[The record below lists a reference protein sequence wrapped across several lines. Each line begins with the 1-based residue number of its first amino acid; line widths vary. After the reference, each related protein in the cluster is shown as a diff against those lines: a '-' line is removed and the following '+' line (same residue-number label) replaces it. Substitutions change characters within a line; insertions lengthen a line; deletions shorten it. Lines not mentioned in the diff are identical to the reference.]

1 MTDQQAHAPGY
12 ADVLSHLDIY
22 DVGTSTILDET
33 LRHARTHCP
42 VSRSDANGGYHLVSR
57 YADVTAVLGDDA
69 RFSSKGGKSLPPR
82 QLLDMP
88 PLDSDPPEHRSYRRL
103 LNPFFSR
110 RGLERH
116 EPAIRQI
123 ARGLVDE
130 FIGSGRVEVVDD
142 FASPL
147 TAATLCRV
155 ILNLDDDELM
165 ATARKRVEAIGE
177 GNAAQAWVELT
188 EFLTKLIRERK
199 PASDRNVLDAVLSGA
214 IDGTPLTDEQKLG
227 IIIVLFLGGL
237 DTTRAQIAC
246 IAHHL
251 AIHPELEQRLRN
263 PDWVRTDL
271 DEFLRHDSVVTA
283 LARKVTAATELNGVA
298 LGSEDRLLIHYY
310 SANHDAEQFERPDD
324 LNFGRGRNPHVAFGL
339 GIHRCLGSNLARLQ
353 IQVAFDELLARIT
366 RLRIAPGARI
376 SLSPG
381 VTRMPE
387 SLPLVFERLS

>member
-1 MTDQQAHAPGY
+1 MTDQLSLE
-12 ADVLSHLDIY
+12 DVLRHLDIY
-22 DVGTSTILDET
+22 DAGTSAVLDET
-33 LRHARTHCP
+33 LEHARRHCP

-88 PLDSDPPEHRSYRRL
+88 PLDSDPPEHRGYRRL
-103 LNPFFSR
+103 LNSFFSR

-116 EPAIRQI
+116 EPAIREI
-123 ARGLVDE
+123 ARGLIDE
-130 FIGSGRVEVVDD
+130 FIGSGRFEVVED

-165 ATARKRVEAIGE
+165 ATARKRVIAIGE
-177 GNAAQAWVELT
+177 GNAAEAWVELT
-188 EFLTKLIRERK
+188 EFLTRLIRQRR
-199 PASDRNVLDAVLSGA
+199 PGRDGNVLDAVLSGS

-237 DTTRAQIAC
+237 DTTRAQITC

-251 AIHPELEQRLRN
+251 AVHPELEQRLRN

-283 LARKVTAATELNGVA
+283 LARRVTGPTELNGVA
-298 LGSEDRLLIHYY
+298 LGAEDRLLVHYY
-310 SANHDAEQFERPDD
+310 SANHDGEQFERPDEFYFD
-324 LNFGRGRNPHVAFGL
+324 RGRNPHVAFGL

-353 IQVAFDELLARIT
+353 IQVAFDELLARVT
-366 RLRIAPGARI
+366 NLRIAPDTRV

-387 SLPLVFERLS
+387 SLPLVFDRPVHPL